1 MSELNW
7 GGPLWV
13 LLALVPVV
21 IYLMWSLHN
30 RSLILHQIRLKTAIS
45 WHRWRITLLI
55 LTSLGA
61 LLAYARPQFGK
72 ERQIVEKSHR
82 DIVVLLDVSRSM
94 LAEDI
99 KPSRM
104 AQAQRELQDLSSLL
118 NGDRVALVLF
128 AGGAFARMPLTTD
141 YAVFNKLVMDSSPDI
156 LRAQGSDIGA
166 AIQKGLT
173 LFDSE
178 ASASR
183 AMLILS
189 DGEEHSPQVEAV
201 AKNAA
206 EQGVNI
212 FAMGIGT
219 EEGAPIPNLNSRDG
233 GFLMDKSGSVVL
245 SRLNSSALKGAA
257 SVASGA
263 YVQSTSGIE
272 DMRQLLEEGIY
283 AKLDAQKGADKDV
296 EIWNEYYQW
305 PLGVAMM
312 AFLLSFARFNR
323 SGVTVL
329 AFLLLTMPAKAND
342 LLAAHIA
349 NPSDL
354 NLAERAAV
362 SLLQSGQPHQAYQL
376 LEDVAN
382 HSMDPEQRTRSR
394 YNAGLAAYRQGALQD
409 AVKAWEQVLE
419 EEAEHE
425 AAQKNVAAVKQ
436 EIAQRLAEDQ
446 SRQQDS
452 QSQDSEPQES
462 DDDGSQTSESQE
474 TQDSESQSSQ
484 ETESQSSD
492 SSEESQSDAQAQAE
506 SEENTDESPESKA
519 PQDAQT
525 DAEPQEPGN
534 PTSESEALS
543 EGEMEAPSSEDL
555 SQEGLS
561 LDDLSDMG
569 ATAEPTDMSELQS
582 SPLDM
587 RLQEAERTVDSVDEG
602 RPNVV
607 VGARSSEDKQW

>member
-30 RSLILHQIRLKTAIS
+30 RSLILHQIRLKTAIR
-45 WHRWRITLLI
+45 WHRWRVTLLI
-55 LTSLGA
+55 LTALGA

-72 ERQIVEKSHR
+72 ERQTVEKSHR

-233 GFLMDKSGSVVL
+233 GFLTDKSGSVVL

-263 YVQSTSGIE
+263 YVQSTSGIQ

-362 SLLQSGQPHQAYQL
+362 SLLQSGQTHQAYQL

-446 SRQQDS
+446 SRQQES
-452 QSQDSEPQES
+452 QSEDSEPQES
-462 DDDGSQTSESQE
+462 EDDGSQTSDSQE

-492 SSEESQSDAQAQAE
+492 SSEESQSDAQAQAD

-519 PQDAQT
+519 PQDSQT
-525 DAEPQEPGN
+525 DAEPQEQGN
-534 PTSESEALS
+534 PTGESEALS

-587 RLQEAERTVDSVDEG
+587 RLQEAERTVDSVEEG

>member
-7 GGPLWV
+7 GGPLWG
-13 LLALVPVV
+13 LLALIPVV
-21 IYLMWSLHN
+21 LVLGWSLTN
-30 RSLILHQIRLKTAIS
+30 RVLILRQMRLMKAIR
-45 WHRWRITLLI
+45 WHRWRTFLMA
-55 LTSLGA
+55 LTFLGG
-61 LLAYARPQFGK
+61 LLAYARPQYGK
-72 ERQIVEKSHR
+72 ESQTVEKSHR

-104 AQAQRELQDLSSLL
+104 AQAQRELQDLSSML

-141 YAVFNKLVMDSSPDI
+141 YAVFNKLVLDSTPDV

-173 LFDSE
+173 LFDAE
-178 ASASR
+178 ATSSR

-189 DGEEHSPQVEAV
+189 DGEEHSPKVEAMS
-201 AKNAA
+201 KKAA

-219 EEGAPIPNLNSRDG
+219 EEGAPIPNLESRDG

-245 SRLNSSALKGAA
+245 TRLNSSALKGAA
-257 SVASGA
+257 SAASGA

-283 AKLDAQKGADKDV
+283 AKLDAQKGANKDV

-305 PLGVAMM
+305 PLGAAMI
-312 AFLLSFARFNR
+312 AFLLSFARFSR
-323 SGVTVL
+323 AGVSAL
-329 AFLLLTMPAKAND
+329 IFLCMALPAKADD

-349 NPSDL
+349 NPQDL
-354 NLAERAAV
+354 HLAERAAV
-362 SLLQSGQPHQAYQL
+362 SLLQAGKSGQAYQL
-376 LEDVAN
+376 LEDIAN
-382 HSMDPEQRTRSR
+382 QSSDTEQRVRSR
-394 YNAGLAAYRQGALQD
+394 YNAGLAAYQQGALQD
-409 AVKAWEQVLE
+409 AVKAWEQVLLE
-419 EEAEHE
+419 DKDHE
-425 AAQKNVAAVKQ
+425 AAQQNAEAVKQ

-446 SRQQDS
+446 ERQQEP
-452 QSQDSEPQES
+452 QSQDSESQDSEGS
-462 DDDGSQTSESQE
+462 DSQSSESQK
-474 TQDSESQSSQ
+474 QADSESQSSQ
-484 ETESQSSD
+484 ENDSQDSENQSESESQDTNPESD
-492 SSEESQSDAQAQAE
+492 SASEDPS
-506 SEENTDESPESKA
+506 
-519 PQDAQT
+519 PQDAQA
-525 DAEPQEPGN
+525 DAE
-534 PTSESEALS
+534 SEQSDDSAQSSDALS

-561 LDDLSDMG
+561 LDDLGEMG

-587 RLQEAERTVDSVDEG
+587 LLQEAERTVDSVEEG

-607 VGARSSEDKQW
+607 VGSRSSEDKQW